1 MRLDLEQ
8 INYIEGLGDYVKI
21 YCKGASKP
29 ILSLCSMKYMEEK
42 LPADAFIRIHR
53 SFIVRLDCIS
63 AIGRGSV
70 MVEQKD
76 VPIGDPYRERVKGY
90 VARLSVL

>member
-21 YCKGASKP
+21 YCKGSSKP

-42 LPADAFIRIHR
+42 LPASEFIRIHR
-53 SFIVRLDCIS
+53 SFIVRLCSIS

-70 MVEQKD
+70 VIEQKD
-76 VPIGDPYRERVKGY
+76 VPIGDAYRERVKGY
-90 VARLSVL
+90 VSGLAVL